1 MITVK
6 VYEEMVNV
14 EETKAFQFIVEKL
27 NQLSEDKDLV
37 FSHLIIDGQEVYNDH
52 ENYINQYLHDIKL
65 IELEMVSVE
74 ELTND
79 ILNSLKSYLDRA
91 VPTLDL
97 MVSEDYGEMSESFW
111 TNMVDLTDGIQA
123 IMQFSESLNTLDSVV
138 FHTVEAEQ
146 KQLSNILPQLLEALE
161 SKDATLSF
169 DILSFEIVPI
179 FESLQTKVNDVM
191 SRKKGD
197 SIEY

>member
-6 VYEEMVNV
+6 VNEEMINV
-14 EETKAFQFIVEKL
+14 VETKVFQFIVEKM
-27 NQLSEDKDLV
+27 NQLSENEDLI

-52 ENYINQYLHDIKL
+52 ENYINQYLHDIKI
-65 IELEMVSVE
+65 IELEMASVE

-79 ILNSLKSYLDRA
+79 ILNSLKLYLNRA
-91 VPTLDL
+91 VPTLEL

-123 IMQFSESLNTLDSVV
+123 IMQFSESLNALDSVA
-138 FHTVEAEQ
+138 FHTVEEEQ
-146 KQLSNILPQLLEALE
+146 KQLINILPQLLDALE

-169 DILSFEIVPI
+169 DLLSFEIVPI
-179 FESLQTKVNDVM
+179 FEALQKKVNDVVT
-191 SRKKGD
+191 RKKGD
-197 SIEY
+197 SIEN

>member
-1 MITVK
+1 MISVK
-6 VYEEMVNV
+6 VNEEMVNV
-14 EETKAFQFIVEKL
+14 EETKAFQFIVEKV
-27 NQLSEDKDLV
+27 NQLSEDKGLV
-37 FSHLIIDGQEVYNDH
+37 FSHLIIDGQEIYNDH

-65 IELEMVSVE
+65 IELEIVSVE

-79 ILNSLKSYLDRA
+79 TLNSLKSYLDRA

-97 MVSEDYGEMSESFW
+97 IVSEDYGEMSESFW

>member
-6 VYEEMVNV
+6 VNEEMVNL
-14 EETKAFQFIVEKL
+14 EEAKVFQFIVEKM
-27 NQLSEDKDLV
+27 NQLSENEDLV

-65 IELEMVSVE
+65 IELEMSSVE

-79 ILNSLKSYLDRA
+79 ILNSLKLYLDRA
-91 VPTLDL
+91 VPTLEL
-97 MVSEDYGEMSESFW
+97 MVSENYGEMSESFW

-123 IMQFSESLNTLDSVV
+123 IMQFSESLNTLDSVA
-138 FHTVEAEQ
+138 FHSVEEEQ
-146 KQLSNILPQLLEALE
+146 KQLINILPQLLDALE

-169 DILSFEIVPI
+169 DLLSFEIVPI
-179 FESLQTKVNDVM
+179 FESLQKKANDVVTH
-191 SRKKGD
+191 KKGD